1 MRRKMQKKR
10 KFFIMTASI
19 GEGHS
24 QAARAIAETIKQ
36 VHPDDAV
43 RVLDFL
49 SRDVL
54 SIDHVLKES
63 YLKMIRIFPE
73 MYDSL
78 YSNSQNRHLGAT
90 FQSLLS
96 WSFRKRMKRLI
107 TVLKPDALLFTHPF
121 PACAANLLKKEGDI
135 NTPLLGVIT
144 DFDIH
149 QLWVYKHLDVYCVPS
164 EDLARKLEAHNV
176 PRNIIHTTGIPV
188 RKSFY
193 EELKNPSPKEKGTVL
208 IMGGGLGL
216 GNITD
221 TLLRLDKIDSVSQFI
236 IATGQNINLYEEVAS
251 IRSSLRH
258 SVDLHSYTNKVAEM
272 MSKSELI
279 VTKPG
284 APTCTEA
291 LTMNLPMVLVNALP
305 GQERANAQHLEEQGC
320 AVWIRK
326 NELADTVDGLLKN
339 EDKLKQMALA
349 CGNDKKDSALEIVQI
364 LDHMLESNTNRN
376 RYLQFKERGYLFD
389 YNENVEICISS

>member
-1 MRRKMQKKR
+1 M
-10 KFFIMTASI
+10 
-19 GEGHS
+19 
-24 QAARAIAETIKQ
+24 
-36 VHPDDAV
+36 
-43 RVLDFL
+43 LDFL
-49 SRDVL
+49 FRDVL

-221 TLLRLDKIDSVSQFI
+221 TLLRLDKVDSVSQFI

-258 SVDLHSYTNKVAEM
+258 PVDLHSYTNKVAEM

-284 APTCTEA
+284 ALTCTEA

-364 LDHMLESNTNRN
+364 LDHMLESNTN
-376 RYLQFKERGYLFD
+376 
-389 YNENVEICISS
+389 

>member
-10 KFFIMTASI
+10 KFLIMTASI

-121 PACAANLLKKEGDI
+121 PACAANLLKKEADI

-149 QLWVYKHLDVYCVPS
+149 QLWVYKQLDAYCVPS

-258 SVDLHSYTNKVAEM
+258 PVDLHSYTNKVAEM

-284 APTCTEA
+284 ALTCTEA

-320 AVWIRK
+320 AVWTRK

-364 LDHMLESNTNRN
+364 LDHMLESNTN
-376 RYLQFKERGYLFD
+376 
-389 YNENVEICISS
+389 

>member
-1 MRRKMQKKR
+1 MQKKR
-10 KFFIMTASI
+10 EFFIMTASI

-49 SRDVL
+49 SRDVF

-258 SVDLHSYTNKVAEM
+258 PVDLHSYTNKVAEM

-284 APTCTEA
+284 ALTCTEA

-305 GQERANAQHLEEQGC
+305 GQERPMHST
-320 AVWIRK
+320 WK
-326 NELADTVDGLLKN
+326 NRDVLSGLGKMNWRTQSTV
-339 EDKLKQMALA
+339 
-349 CGNDKKDSALEIVQI
+349 C
-364 LDHMLESNTNRN
+364 
-376 RYLQFKERGYLFD
+376 
-389 YNENVEICISS
+389 

>member
-1 MRRKMQKKR
+1 
-10 KFFIMTASI
+10 
-19 GEGHS
+19 
-24 QAARAIAETIKQ
+24 
-36 VHPDDAV
+36 
-43 RVLDFL
+43 
-49 SRDVL
+49 
-54 SIDHVLKES
+54 
-63 YLKMIRIFPE
+63 
-73 MYDSL
+73 
-78 YSNSQNRHLGAT
+78 
-90 FQSLLS
+90 
-96 WSFRKRMKRLI
+96 MKRLI
-107 TVLKPDALLFTHPF
+107 TVLETRCPVYSSSLR
-121 PACAANLLKKEGDI
+121 ACAANLLKKEGDI
-135 NTPLLGVIT
+135 DTPLLGVIT

-149 QLWVYKHLDVYCVPS
+149 QLWVYKHLDAYCVPS
-164 EDLARKLEAHNV
+164 EDLARKLESHNV
-176 PRNIIHTTGIPV
+176 PRSIIHTTGIPV

-258 SVDLHSYTNKVAEM
+258 PVDLHSYTNKVAEM
-272 MSKSELI
+272 MSESELI

-284 APTCTEA
+284 ALTCTEA

-326 NELADTVDGLLKN
+326 NE
-339 EDKLKQMALA
+339 
-349 CGNDKKDSALEIVQI
+349 
-364 LDHMLESNTNRN
+364 
-376 RYLQFKERGYLFD
+376 
-389 YNENVEICISS
+389 

>member
-10 KFFIMTASI
+10 EFFIMTASI

-149 QLWVYKHLDVYCVPS
+149 QLWVYKHLDAYCVPS

-208 IMGGGLGL
+208 IMGGAW
-216 GNITD
+216 
-221 TLLRLDKIDSVSQFI
+221 DS
-236 IATGQNINLYEEVAS
+236 
-251 IRSSLRH
+251 
-258 SVDLHSYTNKVAEM
+258 
-272 MSKSELI
+272 
-279 VTKPG
+279 
-284 APTCTEA
+284 
-291 LTMNLPMVLVNALP
+291 
-305 GQERANAQHLEEQGC
+305 
-320 AVWIRK
+320 
-326 NELADTVDGLLKN
+326 
-339 EDKLKQMALA
+339 
-349 CGNDKKDSALEIVQI
+349 EILQI
-364 LDHMLESNTNRN
+364 LFYVWTRL
-376 RYLQFKERGYLFD
+376 
-389 YNENVEICISS
+389 IP